1 MKDKPLPIK
10 NAAIISLG
18 SIRSEK
24 SVPILLPLLEN
35 DNTHLQ
41 SNLSK
46 ALISIDSS
54 SAITPLCNLLSS
66 PDQNTAMAAAQILT
80 RMTDNTI
87 SQEVYERFKKDHT
100 INAPAAFVLGQKKFK
115 KAIPELRSRLKNTS
129 ESGHDGMS
137 EALGWLGDRES
148 IPLLMEVAARK
159 NKQGSAGA
167 IWSLGYLK
175 ADEAI
180 GLMVNIL
187 KKQDRQLTAPA
198 IFALGEIGNPSTVKP
213 LINLY
218 YESGFQYQMQIALSL
233 AQIGGPEVAE
243 ILKTNMESGNPK
255 REKMAGYM
263 LLKSRDPSLAPYA
276 ITLLAHPDETIR
288 RYALG
293 GLKNISGQDFNTIE
307 GWKAW
312 EKQQK

>member
-1 MKDKPLPIK
+1 
-10 NAAIISLG
+10 
-18 SIRSEK
+18 
-24 SVPILLPLLEN
+24 
-35 DNTHLQ
+35 
-41 SNLSK
+41 
-46 ALISIDSS
+46 
-54 SAITPLCNLLSS
+54 
-66 PDQNTAMAAAQILT
+66 MA
-80 RMTDNTI
+80 
-87 SQEVYERFKKDHT
+87 
-100 INAPAAFVLGQKKFK
+100 
-115 KAIPELRSRLKNTS
+115 
-129 ESGHDGMS
+129 
-137 EALGWLGDRES
+137 EALGWLDDRES
-148 IPLLMEVAARK
+148 VPLLMEVAARK

-175 ADEAI
+175 AEEAI
-180 GLMVNIL
+180 PLMVNIL

-263 LLKSRDPSLAPYA
+263 LLKSRDPSLIPYA
-276 ITLLAHPDETIR
+276 ITLLDHPNESIR

-293 GLKNISGQDFNTIE
+293 GLKNITGKHFETKTE
-307 GWKAW
+307 WVAWK
-312 EKQQK
+312 KQPIN